1 MFTNSVANAPIIVEV
16 STTSKIKSLLS
27 KFLGVALH
35 FSILFVGTEIA
46 AYAWRYWGGHY

>member
-1 MFTNSVANAPIIVEV
+1 MFTNTVANAPIIVEV
-16 STTSKIKSLLS
+16 STTSEVKSLLS

>member
-1 MFTNSVANAPIIVEV
+1 MFTNTVASAPIIVEV
-16 STTSKIKSLLS
+16 STTSKVKSLLS
-27 KFLGVALH
+27 KFLAVALH